1 MEEEKEDS
9 KPKATEDSKTNGN
22 KVTRTSPVGAMK
34 MLDTSMVR
42 LRFENFCFS
51 RMS

>member
-9 KPKATEDSKTNGN
+9 KPKPSEDNKTNGK
-22 KVTRTSPVGAMK
+22 KVTKTSPVGAMK

-51 RMS
+51 MMS